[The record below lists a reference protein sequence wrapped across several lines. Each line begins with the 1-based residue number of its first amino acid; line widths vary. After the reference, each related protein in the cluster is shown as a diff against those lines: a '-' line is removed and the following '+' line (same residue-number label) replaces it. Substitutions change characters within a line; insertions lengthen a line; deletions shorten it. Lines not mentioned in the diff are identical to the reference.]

1 MLTAVI
7 ATFVIGY
14 IVIVFEHPL
23 HLDKTVPALLMGAIC
38 WALISMGF
46 NFGMLD
52 IVNGHEHLF
61 TMSHDVMDALQ
72 AIVAS
77 GGSDEQLVQ
86 AFSQSVSNMP
96 DLSAEVQTEYVH
108 RFEETLHHMH
118 EAGAT
123 ITGESIGEA
132 FHHTNEE
139 GFGSNLIHHLGKTA
153 EILIFL
159 IGAMTIVEIVDL
171 HRGFDI
177 LKGWIKT
184 RSRKKLLWIVGV
196 LGFILSAI
204 IDNLTATIVLVT
216 LLRKLVPD
224 REQRIWYVALIVI
237 AANAGGAWSPIGD
250 VTTTMLWIGKRV
262 TTAGLMEFLVLPSLV
277 CFVVPFAIASFM
289 KPFQGQIITPEL
301 ESDEG
306 VSETNERLLSSKTML
321 FLGLGMIVFVPIF
334 KTVTHLPPYIGMML
348 SLGVVWLVS
357 EYIHPE
363 EDFTDERK
371 AAYSAHK
378 ALSRIEMSSILFF
391 LGILMAVAALETI
404 AVGNVGSLRYVADQ
418 LRAVIPNQDIVIVVL
433 GFLSAIIDNVPLVA
447 ASMGM
452 YDLANFPEDNR
463 LWHFIAYSAGTGGSM
478 LIIGSAA
485 GVAAMGMERIDFIWY
500 LKKIGWLAFLG
511 FAAGAVVFLVIENL
525 FNIG

>member
-1 MLTAVI
+1 MLSAVI
-7 ATFVIGY
+7 ACFVIGY
-14 IVIVFEHPL
+14 VVIVFEHPL
-23 HLDKTVPALLMGAIC
+23 RLDKTVPALLMGSIC
-38 WALISMGF
+38 WALLSIGF
-46 NFGMLD
+46 NTGSLEVID
-52 IVNGHEHLF
+52 THGVIYSAAEHAAGHGADH
-61 TMSHDVMDALQ
+61 
-72 AIVAS
+72 
-77 GGSDEQLVQ
+77 GGGHGGAEDGV
-86 AFSQSVSNMP
+86 
-96 DLSAEVQTEYVH
+96 LS
-108 RFEETLHHMH
+108 TL
-118 EAGAT
+118 
-123 ITGESIGEA
+123 
-132 FHHTNEE
+132 
-139 GFGSNLIHHLGKTA
+139 LHHLGKTA

-184 RSRKKLLWIVGV
+184 RSKTRLLWIVGI

-224 REQRIWYVALIVI
+224 REQRIWYIALIVI

-250 VTTTMLWIGKRV
+250 VTTTMLWIGQRV
-262 TTAGLMEFLVLPSLV
+262 STQGLIVNLVIPSIV
-277 CFVVPFAIASFM
+277 CFVIPFLAASFM
-289 KPFQGQIITPEL
+289 KPFKGEIDAQVLTE
-301 ESDEG
+301 DEH
-306 VSETNERLLSSKTML
+306 NARQLLSSQTML

-334 KTVTHLPPYIGMML
+334 KTVTHLPPYLGMML

-363 EDFTDERK
+363 EDFTEERK

-391 LGILMAVAALETI
+391 LGILMAVAALESVVVNG
-404 AVGNVGSLRYVADQ
+404 VGA
-418 LRAVIPNQDIVIVVL
+418 LRAVAESLQEIVPNQDVVIIIL

-452 YDLANFPEDNR
+452 YDMASFPIDSK

-500 LKKIGWLAFLG
+500 FKKIAWLAFIG
-511 FAAGAVVFLVIENL
+511 FFAGAMVFLGL
-525 FNIG
+525 SSFIG